1 MPPLSSFAHQVQY
14 YNGGFTGHGT
24 SPSMGSPLG
33 FPSPLGNGNGHG
45 QSNGTASPSQFTSY
59 PTSYPTSGY
68 FPSQPMTYSLSQ
80 QSSGSSKLV
89 QSDTGTDAEADG
101 EDYIDVSFAIDL
113 DTEVDPTNATGSSSS
128 TSASKAA
135 ASKLKSKSLKIEIM
149 PIKAP
154 RPANAWIL
162 YRSDRLKDI
171 SAGRKIKG
179 LDEVMKESG
188 YSASSASASSGDESG
203 MDLARSTSRDTPATS
218 TSATE
223 EEQVT
228 KPAAAPLPKMKKGK
242 KGAKEPTEGLLSLG
256 RGKTGRGL
264 PQAHISKMISILWKR
279 ESADVRGKYEQLSEQ
294 RKQEVS
300 LGFPV

>member
-1 MPPLSSFAHQVQY
+1 
-14 YNGGFTGHGT
+14 
-24 SPSMGSPLG
+24 MGSPLG
-33 FPSPLGNGNGHG
+33 HSSSLG
-45 QSNGTASPSQFTSY
+45 TPSPSQFTSY

-68 FPSQPMTYSLSQ
+68 FPSHPMTYSLSQ
-80 QSSGSSKLV
+80 QSSGSSKLSH
-89 QSDTGTDAEADG
+89 SDTGTDAEADG
-101 EDYIDVSFAIDL
+101 EDDIDVSFAIDL
-113 DTEVDPTNATGSSSS
+113 DIEVDPTNAAASSSS
-128 TSASKAA
+128 APASKPT
-135 ASKLKSKSLKIEIM
+135 SKPKSKSPKGEM

-179 LDEVMKESG
+179 LDEVMRESG

-203 MDLARSTSRDTPATS
+203 MDLGRTTSRTTPATS
-218 TSATE
+218 VSATE
-223 EEQVT
+223 EDQGA
-228 KPAAAPLPKMKKGK
+228 KPVPKMKKGK

-279 ESADVRGKYEQLSEQ
+279 ERADVRGKYEQLSEQ

-300 LGFPV
+300 LWFGQRQF

>member
-1 MPPLSSFAHQVQY
+1 
-14 YNGGFTGHGT
+14 
-24 SPSMGSPLG
+24 MGSPLG
-33 FPSPLGNGNGHG
+33 FPSPLGNG
-45 QSNGTASPSQFTSY
+45 TASPSQFGSY

-68 FPSQPMTYSLSQ
+68 FSSQPMTYSLSQ

-101 EDYIDVSFAIDL
+101 EDDIDVSFAIDL
-113 DTEVDPTNATGSSSS
+113 DIEVDPTNPNPNASSSSS
-128 TSASKAA
+128 TLPSKATC
-135 ASKLKSKSLKIEIM
+135 SKMKLKALQDEL

-179 LDEVMKESG
+179 LDEVMRESG
-188 YSASSASASSGDESG
+188 YSASSASASSGNESG
-203 MDLARSTSRDTPATS
+203 MDLGRGASRDTPATS
-218 TSATE
+218 ASATE
-223 EEQVT
+223 EEKSDV
-228 KPAAAPLPKMKKGK
+228 KPIPKMKKGK

-300 LGFPV
+300 PVSIPMSCLRTS

>member
-1 MPPLSSFAHQVQY
+1 
-14 YNGGFTGHGT
+14 
-24 SPSMGSPLG
+24 MGSPLG
-33 FPSPLGNGNGHG
+33 FPSPLGNGNGSG
-45 QSNGTASPSQFTSY
+45 QGSGTASPSQFTAY
-59 PTSYPTSGY
+59 ATSYPTSGY

-80 QSSGSSKLV
+80 QSSGSSKLI

-101 EDYIDVSFAIDL
+101 EDDIDVSFAIDL
-113 DTEVDPTNATGSSSS
+113 DIEVDPTSAAGSASSS
-128 TSASKAA
+128 TSASKTA
-135 ASKLKSKSLKIEIM
+135 ASKLKSKSLKVDDM

-179 LDEVMKESG
+179 LDEVMRESG

-203 MDLARSTSRDTPATS
+203 MDLIRAISRDTPATS
-218 TSATE
+218 VSATE
-223 EEQVT
+223 EEQVP
-228 KPAAAPLPKMKKGK
+228 KPAPATVPKMKKGK

-300 LGFPV
+300 LGPSFFDHVIPPY